1 MEDVACWPDA
11 DLPLALTNVQS
22 CKWQTL
28 KAPRPHYQA
37 GRSKHWIKV
46 RNRSQP
52 SMERVME
59 SFGTS
64 KKSFGSFSETYSE
77 CSDCAVSELSTG
89 VTFVV

>member
-1 MEDVACWPDA
+1 V
-11 DLPLALTNVQS
+11 
-22 CKWQTL
+22 K
-28 KAPRPHYQA
+28 
-37 GRSKHWIKV
+37 
-46 RNRSQP
+46 NRSQP
-52 SMERVME
+52 STERVME

>member
-64 KKSFGSFSETYSE
+64 KKAADRSARLTANAPIVLLVN
-77 CSDCAVSELSTG
+77 CPQA
-89 VTFVV
+89 